1 MKNKIKKTQEQT
13 NNVGKILISAKVGI
27 IQQTSEVFEKFIN
40 RRNNESLILPVTP
53 FIYTKTDY
61 NLSKDT
67 IVKDRTEYSKK
78 QYVCSYIAWDKD
90 GTITLLDDNKK
101 PMHEMQEIDIK
112 DMVIVFSIVSAIAD
126 EE

>member
-1 MKNKIKKTQEQT
+1 MEKTIKKTQEQT

-40 RRNNESLILPVTP
+40 RRNNERLILPVTP
-53 FIYTKTDY
+53 FIYTRTDY

-67 IVKDRTEYSKK
+67 IVKDRTEYIKK

-112 DMVIVFSIVSAIAD
+112 DMVIVFSIVSSVAD